1 MTNRSHKN
9 KNHFLYLLLHIISLM
24 LAQLEQGV
32 IGWSNSS
39 TALGMLRQLVAII
52 D

>member
-1 MTNRSHKN
+1 
-9 KNHFLYLLLHIISLM
+9 M

-39 TALGMLRQLVAII
+39 TAMGMLRQLVVIL
-52 D
+52 DWSGELGLFFSQ

>member
-1 MTNRSHKN
+1 
-9 KNHFLYLLLHIISLM
+9 M

-39 TALGMLRQLVAII
+39 TAMGKLRQLVAII
-52 D
+52 DSSGELGQFFSQ